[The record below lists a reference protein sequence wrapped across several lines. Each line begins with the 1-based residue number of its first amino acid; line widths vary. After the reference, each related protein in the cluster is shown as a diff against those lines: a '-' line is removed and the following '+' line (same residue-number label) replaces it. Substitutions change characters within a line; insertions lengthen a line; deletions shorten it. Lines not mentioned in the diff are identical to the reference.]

1 MAENELL
8 KGLNDKQ
15 YEAVI
20 NTEGPCLVIAGAGS
34 GKTKVLTHKIAY
46 LIGEKN
52 VLPWNILAITFTNKA
67 ANEMKE
73 RITNLVGDA
82 AKDIWMGTFHSICV
96 RILRKFID
104 RIGFETSFII
114 FDTSDQ
120 RTMIK
125 GCLKDLGIDDKMF
138 TDRIVQAEIS
148 NAKNQMLEPAQ
159 YTVRANGDF
168 RKEKIAT
175 VYELYQKRLKENNAI
190 DFDDIINYTI
200 KILME
205 NPDVLE
211 YYTNKFQYV
220 LVDEYQDTNKAQF
233 TLVTMLASKHGN
245 ITVVGDNDQGIY
257 SFRGADISNILN
269 FEKDFP
275 GTKIIKLEQNYRCTG
290 NILKA
295 ANAVIKNN
303 EVKYKKELW
312 TENDKGNLPKVYSA
326 QNEYDEASYI
336 VDQIEHL
343 KRQEGYAYSDFAILY
358 RMNTQSR
365 AIEDILRRESVPYKI
380 VGGLKFYERKEIKD
394 IISYLRLIQNPS
406 DNLSLKRI
414 INEPKRGIG
423 KTSLENIEK
432 TAEENGVSMYEV
444 IKDADQYGLNRVY
457 LNSREFINC
466 MEELKAKKDDLT
478 ISELIEQTLKKSG
491 YTKALEEENTIE
503 AENRVQNLDEFLT
516 VAMEFEEESADNT
529 LSDFLEGIT
538 LSSDIDNMEETE
550 DTVTLMTLHSAKG
563 LEFPVVFL
571 VGMEEG
577 IFPGYKSIGEP
588 KELEEERRLCYV
600 GITRAKKQLFLTC
613 SKQRTV
619 FGSTSCN
626 QVSRFL
632 KEIPADLLDGYED
645 AFEDTST
652 GGNGARNID
661 RHDIFAD
668 SKYSW
673 TYGSSGTKAG
683 VVKTYQIG
691 KNEPAVAASSIGTT
705 GINGKNG
712 KQDGF
717 SFQRTAESFL
727 NSLGSKK
734 ASKEVDLSQYEAG
747 VRVFHKKF
755 GEGTINKV
763 EPEGEDLKVDI
774 QFDKVGHKRLMA
786 KFANL
791 EVIQ

>member
-1 MAENELL
+1 MQEIL
-8 KGLNDKQ
+8 KQLNDKQ
-15 YEAVI
+15 YEAVV

-46 LIGEKN
+46 IMQEENAK
-52 VLPWNILAITFTNKA
+52 PWDILAITFTNKA

-73 RITNLVGDA
+73 RIANLVGDNV
-82 AKDIWMGTFHSICV
+82 KDMWVGTFHSICV
-96 RILRKFID
+96 RILRRFID
-104 RIGFETSFII
+104 RIGFDTSFII

-120 RTMIK
+120 KTLIK
-125 GCLKDLGIDDKMF
+125 NCLKDLAIDDKLF
-138 TDRIVQAEIS
+138 NERSVQSEIS
-148 NAKNQMLEPAQ
+148 NAKNDMLEPFQ
-159 YTVRANGDF
+159 YTAKAMGDY

-211 YYTNKFQYV
+211 YYSNKFKYV

-233 TLVTMLASKHGN
+233 TLITLLASKNGN

-303 EVKYKKELW
+303 EVKYAKKLW
-312 TENDKGNLPKVYSA
+312 TENEIGKLPKVYLA
-326 QNEYDEASYI
+326 DNEYDEGSYI
-336 VDQIEHL
+336 VEQIEHL
-343 KRQEGYAYSDFAILY
+343 KREEYYKYSDFAILY

-365 AIEDILRRESVPYKI
+365 AIEDIFRRENIPYKI
-380 VGGLKFYERKEIKD
+380 IGGLKFYERKEIKD
-394 IISYLRLIQNPS
+394 IIAYLRLIQNTS

-423 KTSLENIEK
+423 KTSLDSIEEL
-432 TAEENGVSMYEV
+432 ANNEGISMYKI
-444 IKDADQYGLNRVY
+444 IKDAQQYGLNRIY
-457 LNSREFINC
+457 LKSRDFINVI
-466 MEELKAKKDDLT
+466 EELRQKQKDLT
-478 ISELIEQTLKKSG
+478 ISELIKLTLKKTG
-491 YTKALEEENTIE
+491 YMQALKDEKTIE
-503 AENRVQNLDEFLT
+503 AENRIENLDEFLT
-516 VAMEFEEESADNT
+516 VAIEFEEQFAENT
-529 LSDFLEGIT
+529 LADFLEGIT
-538 LSSDIDNMEETE
+538 LSSDLDNMEETE
-550 DTVTLMTLHSAKG
+550 DSVTLMTLHSAKG

-600 GITRAKKQLFLTC
+600 GITRAKENLFLTC
-613 SKQRTV
+613 SKKRTI

-626 QVSRFL
+626 AVSRFL
-632 KEIPADLLDGYED
+632 KEIPKELLDGYEE
-645 AFEDTST
+645 AFGDNENNSFKDTNYT
-652 GGNGARNID
+652 
-661 RHDIFAD
+661 
-668 SKYSW
+668 W
-673 TYGSSGTKAG
+673 TYGNNNGN
-683 VVKTYQIG
+683 VKTFKINQE
-691 KNEPAVAASSIGTT
+691 EPVAVAASNKT
-705 GINGKNG
+705 GYN
-712 KQDGF
+712 F
-717 SFQRTAESFL
+717 RTAESFL
-727 NSLGSKK
+727 SSLTKSNKNNNC
-734 ASKEVDLSQYEAG
+734 DLSKYKEGQ
-747 VRVFHKKF
+747 RVFHKKF
-755 GEGTINKV
+755 GEGTISII

-774 QFDKVGHKRLMA
+774 NFDKVGHKRLMA
-786 KFANL
+786 KYAGL
-791 EVIQ
+791 EVIE